1 MPEKYETRYCLWCG
15 QPYQAIY
22 KNKIYDRQLCH
33 MEAHRHRQMYYSELT
48 VTEFK
53 KMVVDLLKENQHIN
67 PKHPL
72 NRIKK
77 ETEKTIN
84 TYQEAS
90 KNE

>member
-1 MPEKYETRYCLWCG
+1 MESHRY
-15 QPYQAIY
+15 
-22 KNKIYDRQLCH
+22 
-33 MEAHRHRQMYYSELT
+33 RQMHYPELT

-53 KMVVDLLKENQHIN
+53 KMLVDLLKENQHIN

-77 ETEKTIN
+77 ETEQTII
-84 TYQEAS
+84 TYHEVS

>member
-1 MPEKYETRYCLWCG
+1 MPDNKEIRYCLWCG
-15 QPYQAIY
+15 SPYSFIY
-22 KNKIYDRQLCH
+22 TNKIYCHQRCH
-33 MEAHRHRQMYYSELT
+33 MNSHRLRQSDYPELT

-53 KMVVDLLKENQHIN
+53 KMLVDLLKENQHIN

-77 ETEKTIN
+77 ETEQTII
-84 TYQEAS
+84 TYHEVS